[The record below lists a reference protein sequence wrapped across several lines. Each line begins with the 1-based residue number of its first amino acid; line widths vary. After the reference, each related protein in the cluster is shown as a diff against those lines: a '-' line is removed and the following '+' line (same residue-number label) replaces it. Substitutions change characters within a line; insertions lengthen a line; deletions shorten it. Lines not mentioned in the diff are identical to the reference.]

1 MYLIKID
8 HLIYSLVIF
17 QKMLLYS
24 EVVKRTLISDSP
36 ISGLE
41 VTTANW
47 PELSSP
53 SSSNKYKVSRFPQR
67 KTGWKL
73 PAHGGLKG
81 GGNESSYSILYF

>member
-1 MYLIKID
+1 M
-8 HLIYSLVIF
+8 
-17 QKMLLYS
+17 QG
-24 EVVKRTLISDSP
+24 VVKRTLISESP
-36 ISGLE
+36 ISGLVENELE

-47 PELSSP
+47 TELSSP